1 MSRQLLGGASRSPS
15 LAKAEGRREVGK
27 RCSHPCLQSSSGV
40 LQPFPHLQPVLLKH
54 SYRAG
59 LSLSQGEELAQI
71 YQLKVSKAFGPDW
84 NLSQKQ
90 TNKQKS
96 FSKSMFPPPFFFP
109 FPSLILV
116 KSFLAFSL
124 VFQVFIFFSPF
135 LTIYKCIPVC
145 VRT

>member
-59 LSLSQGEELAQI
+59 LSWSQGEELAQI

-90 TNKQKS
+90 TNKNPS
-96 FSKSMFPPPFFFP
+96 PNPCSPPLFFP
-109 FPSLILV
+109 FPFPYSGKI
-116 KSFLAFSL
+116 
-124 VFQVFIFFSPF
+124 
-135 LTIYKCIPVC
+135 IPC
-145 VRT
+145 LFTCFPGFYLLFPLPDYI